1 MHTTKI
7 IIWDETPMLKWQSIE
22 CLDKML
28 QDINDCNILFGGKV
42 IIVGGDFQQILPIV
56 LKWTREE
63 IINASLLKSYLWPKF
78 LKIKITQNMWV
89 QFNPLFTKYLLWIND
104 EMEKKNVIMINCIK
118 LSSTMIIPYVKIQM
132 Y

>member
-28 QDINDCNILFGGKV
+28 QDINDSNILFGGKV

-104 EMEKKNVIMINCIK
+104 EMEKKM
-118 LSSTMIIPYVKIQM
+118 L
-132 Y
+132 

>member
-104 EMEKKNVIMINCIK
+104 EMEKKM
-118 LSSTMIIPYVKIQM
+118 L
-132 Y
+132 